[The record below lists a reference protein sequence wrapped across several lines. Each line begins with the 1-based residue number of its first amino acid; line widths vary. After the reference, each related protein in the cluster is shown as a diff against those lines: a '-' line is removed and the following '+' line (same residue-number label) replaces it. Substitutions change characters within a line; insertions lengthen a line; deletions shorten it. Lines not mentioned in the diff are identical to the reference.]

1 MTRNRVLVV
10 DDHDLNLKLMTYVLA
25 TEDCEVVTTLDAQ
38 RALALLKAS
47 PFDLVLLDLQLP
59 DMDGLALTRLLRADE
74 RTAHLPIV
82 AVTAYAM
89 KGDEERALAAGVDH
103 YVTKPIAKAALREL
117 VRELL
122 SGKPSG
128 RSVGVAREVP

>member
-1 MTRNRVLVV
+1 MKQNRVLVV

-25 TEDCEVVTTLDAQ
+25 TEDCEVVTALDAT
-38 RALALLKAS
+38 RALALLQGS

-59 DMDGLALTRLLRADE
+59 DMDGLALTRVLRANA
-74 RTAHLPIV
+74 RTASLSIV

-103 YVTKPIAKAALREL
+103 YVTKPISKDALRAL
-117 VRELL
+117 VRRLL
-122 SGKPSG
+122 SSRPTSQA
-128 RSVGVAREVP
+128 VGVAREVP